1 MSASRRIP
9 VPVAAALAAAVLAIA
24 ACGPSTTPAA
34 TTAGSAPSP
43 STAATSPGAVGAA
56 ASTSPKPSAS
66 PSPRAVAARCDK
78 VAKPFDAKKID
89 LTGPWAGDDDGIY
102 YLRQVGSVLWWNG
115 MSDRAGAPATLG
127 REWNNVAR
135 GDIKDLAID
144 VEWADVPRGGILGG
158 GTMNLK
164 IQDDGTGNVRITKVS
179 ETGSGFGNTIWT
191 PCKPG

>member
-1 MSASRRIP
+1 MNAARRFS
-9 VPVAAALAAAVLAIA
+9 VLVAATLALAA
-24 ACGPSTTPAA
+24 CGS
-34 TTAGSAPSP
+34 SAPSTSTVAPP
-43 STAATSPGAVGAA
+43 SSGAQASHPAA
-56 ASTSPKPSAS
+56 PSAS
-66 PSPRAVAARCDK
+66 AAAVTARPSPAVAAKCDK
-78 VAKPFDAKKID
+78 APKAFDANHID

-102 YLRQVGSVLWWNG
+102 YLRQIGSVLWWNG

-135 GDIKDLAID
+135 GNIKDLAID